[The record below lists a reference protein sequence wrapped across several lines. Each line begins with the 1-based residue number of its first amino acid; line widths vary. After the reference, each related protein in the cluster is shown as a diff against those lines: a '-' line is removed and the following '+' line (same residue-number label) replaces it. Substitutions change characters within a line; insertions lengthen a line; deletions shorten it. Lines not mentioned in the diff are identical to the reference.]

1 MKSDN
6 LSFSK
11 DVADTIGVEAAIIL
25 KFVED
30 NEITSNSI
38 EDIAEI
44 ISEKFSFMEEQKIV
58 SSLEKIAGLGLIKIK
73 SDKYRKVKLKL
84 RHRLGTNRS
93 NIMNSDWEPS
103 SEAIEVLELGGIDI
117 DFASLKL
124 KEFRIYW
131 KEKKAQKDNWNSVF
145 INYVRKEWVQFNS
158 KNKGMP
164 HTMADDWIP
173 SSSALDILEL
183 SEIKRETALSY
194 LGEFILFWKDN
205 GAALKTWNVKFV
217 DFVKRKEIGSYNS
230 KNEPGKFTKTFK
242 ERKSDQSWAEEIE

>member
-1 MKSDN
+1 MKSND

-25 KFVED
+25 KFIED
-30 NEITSNSI
+30 NKITSNSL
-38 EDIAEI
+38 EDISEI
-44 ISEKFSFMEEQKIV
+44 ILEKFSFMEEKKII
-58 SSLEKIAGLGLIKIK
+58 SSIEKIASLGLIKIK
-73 SDKYRKVKLKL
+73 YNKYKKVNLKL
-84 RHRLGTNRS
+84 PHRSGSNKS

-124 KEFRIYW
+124 KEFRVYW

-145 INYVRKEWVQFNS
+145 INYIRKEWVQFNS

-164 HTMADDWIP
+164 YTMADDWMP

-183 SEIKRETALSY
+183 SEIKKDTALNY
-194 LGEFILFWKDN
+194 LSEFILFWKDN

>member
-1 MKSDN
+1 MKSND

-25 KFVED
+25 KFIED
-30 NEITSNSI
+30 NKITSNSL
-38 EDIAEI
+38 EDISEI
-44 ISEKFSFMEEQKIV
+44 ILEEFSFMEEKKII
-58 SSLEKIAGLGLIKIK
+58 SSIEKIAGLGLIKIK
-73 SDKYRKVKLKL
+73 FNKYNKVKLKL
-84 RHRLGTNRS
+84 PHRSGSNKS

-103 SEAIEVLELGGIDI
+103 REAIEVLELGGIDI

-131 KEKKAQKDNWNSVF
+131 KEKKVHKDNWSSVF

-164 HTMADDWIP
+164 FTMADDWMP

-183 SEIKRETALSY
+183 SEIKKDTALNY
-194 LGEFILFWKDN
+194 LSEFILFWKDN

>member
-1 MKSDN
+1 MKSND

-11 DVADTIGVEAAIIL
+11 DVADTIGIEAAIIL
-25 KFVED
+25 KFIED
-30 NEITSNSI
+30 NKITSNSL
-38 EDIAEI
+38 EDISEI
-44 ISEKFSFMEEQKIV
+44 ILEKFSFMEEKKII
-58 SSLEKIAGLGLIKIK
+58 SSIEKIAGLGLIKIK
-73 SDKYRKVKLKL
+73 FDKYNKVKLKL
-84 RHRLGTNRS
+84 PHRSAS
-93 NIMNSDWEPS
+93 NKSNTMNSDWEPS

-131 KEKKAQKDNWNSVF
+131 TEKKVHKDNWNSVF
-145 INYVRKEWVQFNS
+145 INYIRKEWVQFNS

-164 HTMADDWIP
+164 FTMADDWMP

-183 SEIKRETALSY
+183 SEIKKDTALNY
-194 LGEFILFWKDN
+194 LSEFILFWKDN

>member
-1 MKSDN
+1 MKSND
-6 LSFSK
+6 LSFSQ
-11 DVADTIGVEAAIIL
+11 DVAETIGVEAAIIL
-25 KFVED
+25 KFIED
-30 NEITSNSI
+30 NKITSNSL
-38 EDIAEI
+38 EDISEI
-44 ISEKFSFMEEQKIV
+44 ILEKFSFMEEKKIV
-58 SSLEKIAGLGLIKIK
+58 SSIEKIAGLGLIKIK
-73 SDKYRKVKLKL
+73 SDKYHKVKLKL
-84 RHRLGTNRS
+84 PHRSGSNKS

-124 KEFRIYW
+124 KEFSIYW
-131 KEKKAQKDNWNSVF
+131 KEKKVHKDNWNSVF
-145 INYVRKEWVQFNS
+145 INYIRKEWVQFNS

-164 HTMADDWIP
+164 YTMADDWMP

-183 SEIKRETALSY
+183 SEIKKDTALNY
-194 LGEFILFWKDN
+194 LSEFILFWKDN

>member
-1 MKSDN
+1 MKSND

-44 ISEKFSFMEEQKIV
+44 ISEKFTFMEEQKIV

-84 RHRLGTNRS
+84 PHRLGTNKS

-103 SEAIEVLELGGIDI
+103 SEAIEVLKLGGIDI

-164 HTMADDWIP
+164 HTMADDWMP

>member
-1 MKSDN
+1 MKSND

-11 DVADTIGVEAAIIL
+11 DVADTIGIEAAIIL
-25 KFVED
+25 KFIED
-30 NEITSNSI
+30 NKITSNSL
-38 EDIAEI
+38 EDISEI
-44 ISEKFSFMEEQKIV
+44 ISERFSFMEEKKII
-58 SSLEKIAGLGLIKIK
+58 SSIEKIAGLGLIKIK
-73 SDKYRKVKLKL
+73 FDKYNKVKLKL
-84 RHRLGTNRS
+84 PHRSAS
-93 NIMNSDWEPS
+93 NKSNTMNSDWEPS
-103 SEAIEVLELGGIDI
+103 REAIEVLELGGIDI

-131 KEKKAQKDNWNSVF
+131 TEKKVYKDNWNSVF
-145 INYVRKEWVQFNS
+145 INYIRKEWVQFNS

-164 HTMADDWIP
+164 FTMADDWMP

-183 SEIKRETALSY
+183 SEIKKDTALNY
-194 LGEFILFWKDN
+194 LSEFILFWKDN
-205 GAALKTWNVKFV
+205 GAAFKTWNVKFV

>member
-1 MKSDN
+1 MKSND

-11 DVADTIGVEAAIIL
+11 DVADTIGIEAAIIL
-25 KFVED
+25 KFIED
-30 NEITSNSI
+30 NKITSNSL
-38 EDIAEI
+38 EDISEI
-44 ISEKFSFMEEQKIV
+44 ISERFSFMEEKKII
-58 SSLEKIAGLGLIKIK
+58 SSIEKIAGLGLIKIK
-73 SDKYRKVKLKL
+73 FDKYNKVKLKL
-84 RHRLGTNRS
+84 PHRSAS
-93 NIMNSDWEPS
+93 NKSNTMNSDWEPS

-131 KEKKAQKDNWNSVF
+131 TEKKVYKDNWNSVF
-145 INYVRKEWVQFNS
+145 INYIRKEWVQFNS

-164 HTMADDWIP
+164 YTMADDWMP

-183 SEIKRETALSY
+183 SEIKKDTALNY
-194 LGEFILFWKDN
+194 LSEFILFWKDN

>member
-84 RHRLGTNRS
+84 PHKLGTNRS

-164 HTMADDWIP
+164 HTMADDWMP

>member
-84 RHRLGTNRS
+84 PHKLGTNRS

-103 SEAIEVLELGGIDI
+103 SEAIEVLKLGGIDI

-164 HTMADDWIP
+164 HTMADDWMP

-194 LGEFILFWKDN
+194 LGEFILYWKDN

>member
-1 MKSDN
+1 MKSND

-11 DVADTIGVEAAIIL
+11 DVADTIGIEAAIIL
-25 KFVED
+25 KFIED
-30 NEITSNSI
+30 NKITSNSL
-38 EDIAEI
+38 EDISEI
-44 ISEKFSFMEEQKIV
+44 ISERFSFMEEKKII
-58 SSLEKIAGLGLIKIK
+58 SSIEKIAGLGLIKIK
-73 SDKYRKVKLKL
+73 FDKYNKVKLKL
-84 RHRLGTNRS
+84 PHRSAS
-93 NIMNSDWEPS
+93 NKSNTMNSDWEPS

-131 KEKKAQKDNWNSVF
+131 KEKKVYKDNWNSVF
-145 INYVRKEWVQFNS
+145 INYIRKEWVQFNS

-164 HTMADDWIP
+164 FTMADDWMP

-183 SEIKRETALSY
+183 SEIKKDTALNY
-194 LGEFILFWKDN
+194 LSEFILFWKDN

-217 DFVKRKEIGSYNS
+217 DFVKRKEIGSYNI

>member
-84 RHRLGTNRS
+84 PHRLGTNRS

-117 DFASLKL
+117 DFASVKL

-164 HTMADDWIP
+164 HTMADDWMP

-183 SEIKRETALSY
+183 SEIKREIALSY

>member
-1 MKSDN
+1 MDSDK

-11 DVADTIGVEAAIIL
+11 DVADTIGVEAAVIL
-25 KFVED
+25 KFIED
-30 NEITSNSI
+30 NKISLNSI

-44 ISEKFSFMEEQKIV
+44 ISEKFSFMEEEKII

-73 SDKYRKVKLKL
+73 SDKYHKVKLKFPHKSKL
-84 RHRLGTNRS
+84 DKS
-93 NIMNSDWEPS
+93 NILDSGWEPS
-103 SEAIEVLELGGIDI
+103 REAIEVLELGGIEL
-117 DFASLKL
+117 DFVYLKL

-131 KEKKAQKDNWNSVF
+131 KEKNVQKDNWNSIF
-145 INYVRKEWVQFNS
+145 INYISKEWVQFNS
-158 KNKGMP
+158 KTKGMP
-164 HTMADDWIP
+164 FIMADDWMP

-183 SEIKRETALSY
+183 SEIKKETALSY
-194 LGEFILFWKDN
+194 LGEFILFWKEN

-217 DFVKRKEIGSYNS
+217 DFVKRKEIGSYND